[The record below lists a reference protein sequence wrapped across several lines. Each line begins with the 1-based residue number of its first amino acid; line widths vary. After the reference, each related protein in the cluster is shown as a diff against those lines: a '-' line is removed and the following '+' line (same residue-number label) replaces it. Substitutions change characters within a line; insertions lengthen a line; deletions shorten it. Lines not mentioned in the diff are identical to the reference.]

1 MLSELRIVLGL
12 ILHLSSFSTV
22 RNRTPQRQEYKSS
35 MRNVLSSQS
44 LKFRMALQSGTWGM
58 LPD

>member
-22 RNRTPQRQEYKSS
+22 RNRTPQIVVQYSA
-35 MRNVLSSQS
+35 Q
-44 LKFRMALQSGTWGM
+44 
-58 LPD
+58 